1 MPNQRR
7 SACLILAICSLTP
20 NSSLMADSNL
30 RGYLKSYA
38 ISQQSIDNALL
49 QADQTWQSQSS
60 LRLMWQ
66 GSSKST
72 SSTSY
77 AWELHYE
84 ASPVFS
90 NQLVGTGNLQ
100 IEPPANYRLTD
111 IDPLLVDEAR
121 RPVLQNLDR
130 LNIQLQFDQG
140 DLTIGRQAITF
151 GSARIINPT
160 DVFLPYN
167 VTALNTEYRIGVDA
181 IRYQQPLGQLGE
193 LDMGFIFGK
202 DAHPDSSAAFIHGK
216 TNLAGTDLE
225 FAAMRY
231 AKQTLL
237 GAGMQSALGSLGFWL
252 ETAVV
257 NGDRHYWRT
266 STGVDYAFSESMF
279 GMVEYHYNGAGATD
293 SRHYLNTAQTSA
305 YQAGGV
311 FLLGQ
316 HYLIPSL
323 SFQATALTTLGLQAI
338 VNLKDKS
345 SFWSISATHNVLDD
359 LYLGLGYYH
368 FIGKPP
374 VANQVTPFEPG
385 YLAAEYGTSPNSVY
399 VQLSYYF

>member
-1 MPNQRR
+1 MPHQRL
-7 SACLILAICSLTP
+7 STCLILAICCLP
-20 NSSLMADSNL
+20 PSSPLMADSTL
-30 RGYLKSYA
+30 RGYLKSYV
-38 ISQQSIDNALL
+38 ISQQGIDNALL
-49 QADQTWQSQSS
+49 HADQTWQSESS

-66 GSSKST
+66 GGSTST
-72 SSTSY
+72 SSINY
-77 AWELHYE
+77 AWELHYQVN
-84 ASPVFS
+84 PIFS
-90 NQLVGTGNLQ
+90 NQLVEAVNFQST
-100 IEPPANYRLTD
+100 PPANYRLTD
-111 IDPLLVDEAR
+111 IDPLLIDEAR

-181 IRYQQPLGQLGE
+181 IRYQKPLGQLGE

-202 DAHPDSSAAFIHGK
+202 DGHADSSAAFIHGK
-216 TNLAGTDLE
+216 ANLAGTDLE

-231 AKQTLL
+231 ANQTLL

-257 NGDRHYWRT
+257 NGDRRYWRT
-266 STGVDYAFSESMF
+266 STGVDYAFTESMF
-279 GMVEYHYNGAGATD
+279 GMVEYHYNGAGAAD
-293 SRHYLNTAQTSA
+293 SRHYLSTAQTSA
-305 YQAGGV
+305 YQVGGV

-323 SFQATALTTLGLQAI
+323 SFQATPLTTLGLQAI

-374 VANQVTPFEPG
+374 VANQTTPFEPG
-385 YLAAEYGTSPNSVY
+385 YLAAEYGTSPDAVY
-399 VQLSYYF
+399 AQLSYYF